1 MVIDAVRWFLERVA
15 EYSLSA
21 VSSWDAFTA
30 AIGEIGGTFTRLTS
44 GLAWPY
50 LLASVTIA
58 GVAYALSRKRD
69 VLSAPSFRA
78 FLFPRSVYG
87 HPSAMLD
94 YRFYLVSA
102 LLNALLMFP
111 MLAGISVLAGKMA
124 KAFLIGYLAWKPVV
138 TLSTPGLFAAALGF
152 FLLHDFINY
161 CAHLLLHK
169 VPLLWSFH
177 QVHHSADVL
186 TPISAYRA
194 HPLEFYVSAILRAP
208 VIGLAFVFYENVPAQ
223 DLAVTTIFGVSL
235 VGFLYGLSG
244 PHLQHSHLPIS
255 YGPLLDR
262 VLVTPI
268 AHQTHH
274 SLDPRH
280 HNKNFGVKFALWDW
294 LFGTLCLPDPHERL
308 RFGLVGMK
316 KDDFETVGKL
326 YVGPFRRAGGLIQRS
341 RTSGPLTRSQD
352 AVRPEGL

>member
-21 VSSWDAFTA
+21 VSSWDHFTA

-50 LLASVTIA
+50 LLASATIA
-58 GVAYALSRKRD
+58 GVAYCLSRKRD
-69 VLSAPSFRA
+69 VPSAPSFRA
-78 FLFPRSVYG
+78 FLFPRPVYG
-87 HPSAMLD
+87 HPSALLD

-102 LLNALLMFP
+102 LFNVLLFVP
-111 MLAGISVLAGKMA
+111 MLAGIGILAEKMGKV
-124 KAFLIGYLAWKPVV
+124 FLIGYLAWESPATLPV
-138 TLSTPGLFAAALGF
+138 PALFAAALGF
-152 FLLHDFINY
+152 YLLHDFVNY
-161 CAHLLLHK
+161 WAHLLLHK
-169 VPLLWSFH
+169 VPLLWAFH

-194 HPLEFYVSAILRAP
+194 HPLEFFVTAILRAP
-208 VIGLAFVFYENVPAQ
+208 VIGLAFVFYEHIAPQ
-223 DLAVTTIFGVSL
+223 DLAVTTIFGVGL
-235 VGFLYGLSG
+235 VGFMYGLSG

-268 AHQTHH
+268 VHQTHH

-280 HNKNFGVKFALWDW
+280 HDKNFGVKFALWDW
-294 LFGTLCLPDPHERL
+294 LFGTLCVPDRHECL
-308 RFGLVGMK
+308 QFGLVGMK
-316 KDDFETVGKL
+316 KDDFATVGKL
-326 YVGPFRRAGGLIQRS
+326 YLGPFQRAGGLVRRS
-341 RTSGPLTRSQD
+341 LASGPRTRSQD
-352 AVRPEGL
+352 VVRSEGL

>member
-1 MVIDAVRWFLERVA
+1 MVIDAVRWFLARVA

-21 VSSWDAFTA
+21 VSSWDNFTA
-30 AIGEIGGTFTRLTS
+30 AIGEVLGTFTRLTS

-58 GVAYALSRKRD
+58 GVAYRLSRKSH
-69 VLSAPSFRA
+69 VPSAPSFSA
-78 FLFPRSVYG
+78 FLFPRGVYG
-87 HPSAMLD
+87 HPSAKLD

-102 LLNALLMFP
+102 LLNVLLIFP
-111 MLAGISVLAGKMA
+111 MLAGISVLAGRMA
-124 KAFLIGYLAWKPVV
+124 KAFLIGYLAWNPLV
-138 TLSTPGLFAAALGF
+138 TLPAPGLFAAALGF
-152 FLLHDFINY
+152 YLLHDFMNY

-186 TPISAYRA
+186 TPVSAYRA
-194 HPLEFYVSAILRAP
+194 HPLEFFVSAILRAP

-223 DLAVTTIFGVSL
+223 DVAITMISGISL
-235 VGFLYGLSG
+235 VGFIYGFSG

-262 VLVTPI
+262 ILVTPLV
-268 AHQTHH
+268 HQTHH

-280 HNKNFGVKFALWDW
+280 HDKNFGVKFALWDW
-294 LFGTLCLPDPHERL
+294 LFGTLCLPDRHESL
-308 RFGLVGMK
+308 RFGLVGSN
-316 KDDFETVGKL
+316 KDDFATVGKL
-326 YVGPFRRAGGLIQRS
+326 YVGPFQRAGGLIRGS
-341 RTSGPLTRSQD
+341 LTSGPLTRSQD
-352 AVRPEGL
+352 AVRSEGL